1 MSPRRPKSGVA
12 GGGLETIPNGIGLMS
27 MGLDSIL
34 VGNCYRDR
42 FGAVFLVRK
51 IENGQI
57 TFLEYPKTDRDG
69 PSTAQVTLPLT
80 KLVQNLEGQVSCPQ

>member
-1 MSPRRPKSGVA
+1 
-12 GGGLETIPNGIGLMS
+12 MS

-51 IENGQI
+51 MENGQV
-57 TFLEYPKTDRDG
+57 TFFEYPKTDRGG
-69 PSTAQVTLPLT
+69 PSTAPQTLPLT
-80 KLVQNLEGQVSCPQ
+80 KFVQNLEEQVSCPQ